1 MTEARISKSPP
12 HPESSLTRRRFLLRA
27 GTGLALAL
35 APTVVVVRAWPREE
49 QPAENVAR
57 GAIASPTAAS
67 ETRDAVVIA
76 GDASGPVGPPLNQAP
91 DTPDDQVS
99 AFLALSAA
107 LVGGGGL
114 DPARARQFLA
124 IVAADPEQQQT
135 LANLLTLPADASLA
149 TPLAA
154 SSSAEQTMSEEI
166 LSFWYT
172 GIVGGQ
178 PVADRADFWFG
189 LSAWQAVRYTPATSA
204 CKGFAAW
211 AEAPRI

>member
-1 MTEARISKSPP
+1 MVQPRTASPAATP
-12 HPESSLTRRRFLLRA
+12 PRSTVTRRRFLLRT

-35 APTVVVVRAWPREE
+35 VPTVVAVRSMPREE
-49 QPAENVAR
+49 QPDVAVAR
-57 GAIASPTAAS
+57 GAIASPTAADQS
-67 ETRDAVVIA
+67 L
-76 GDASGPVGPPLNQAP
+76 ASVADDPAGPVGPALARIPEVPEAQL
-91 DTPDDQVS
+91 T
-99 AFLALSAA
+99 AFLALSTA

-124 IVAADPEQQQT
+124 IVAADPKQQQT
-135 LANLLTLPADASLA
+135 LANLLTLPANASIA

-154 SSSAEQTMSEEI
+154 ATSAEQTMSREI

-204 CKGFAAW
+204 CKGFGVW
-211 AEAPRI
+211 AEAPRV